1 VPSLSGRR
9 PRRPARSHRRGSWR
23 RAEFAA
29 LDFETTGLDRRRDA
43 IVSFGVVPVRGGRVV
58 VGEAV
63 HELVRPDVSSSPE
76 SMRVHGI
83 LPGDLANARS
93 LPEAAETLRRALDGR
108 FLVTWFA
115 SVEIAFLRRMYGGGR
130 SWIHRTIDVRQMV
143 IELERLDQDVR
154 QSLTSAAE
162 HYGVPVA
169 NPHEALDDA
178 MVTAQLFL
186 VVGARLE
193 ARGRLSTRRLL
204 SLTRS

>member
-9 PRRPARSHRRGSWR
+9 PRRPARSRRRGSWR
-23 RAEFAA
+23 QAEYAA
-29 LDFETTGLDRRRDA
+29 LDFETTGLDHRRDA

-58 VGEAV
+58 IGEAV
-63 HELVRPDVSSSPE
+63 HELVRPNVPSSPE

-108 FLVTWFA
+108 FLITWFA
-115 SVEIAFLRRMYGGGR
+115 SVEIAFLRRMYGGRR
-130 SWIHRTIDVRQMV
+130 SWINQTIDVRQMV
-143 IELERLDQDVR
+143 IELERLSQDVR
-154 QSLTSAAE
+154 QSLSSAAE

-186 VVGARLE
+186 VVAARLE
-193 ARGRLSTRRLL
+193 ARGSLSTRRLL

>member
-9 PRRPARSHRRGSWR
+9 PRRPARSRRRGSWR
-23 RAEFAA
+23 QAEFAA

-58 VGEAV
+58 IGEAV
-63 HELVRPDVSSSPE
+63 HELVRPNVPSSPE

-93 LPEAAETLRRALDGR
+93 LPEAAETLRRALNGR

-115 SVEIAFLRRMYGGGR
+115 SVEIAFLRRLYGGRR
-130 SWIHRTIDVRQMV
+130 SWINRTIDVRQMV

-154 QSLTSAAE
+154 QSLSSAAE

-186 VVGARLE
+186 VVAARLE
-193 ARGRLSTRRLL
+193 ARGSLSTRRLL
-204 SLTRS
+204 GLTRS

>member
-1 VPSLSGRR
+1 MPSLSGRR
-9 PRRPARSHRRGSWR
+9 PRRPARSRRRGSWR
-23 RAEFAA
+23 QAEYAA
-29 LDFETTGLDRRRDA
+29 LDFETTGLDHRRDA

-58 VGEAV
+58 IGEAV
-63 HELVRPDVSSSPE
+63 HELVRPNVPSSPE

-108 FLVTWFA
+108 FLITWFA
-115 SVEIAFLRRMYGGGR
+115 SVEIAFLRRMYGGRR
-130 SWIHRTIDVRQMV
+130 SWINQTIDVRQMV
-143 IELERLDQDVR
+143 IELERLSQDVR
-154 QSLTSAAE
+154 QSLSSAAE

-186 VVGARLE
+186 VVAARLE
-193 ARGRLSTRRLL
+193 ARGSLSTRRLL

>member
-115 SVEIAFLRRMYGGGR
+115 SVEIAFLRRMYGGRR

-193 ARGRLSTRRLL
+193 ARGTLSTRRLL

>member
-1 VPSLSGRR
+1 
-9 PRRPARSHRRGSWR
+9 
-23 RAEFAA
+23 
-29 LDFETTGLDRRRDA
+29 
-43 IVSFGVVPVRGGRVV
+43 VV

-63 HELVRPDVSSSPE
+63 HELVRPDVPSSPE

-93 LPEAAETLRRALDGR
+93 LPEAAGTLRRALDGR
-108 FLVTWFA
+108 FLVTWFS
-115 SVEIAFLRRMYGGGR
+115 SVEIAFLRRMYGGRR
-130 SWIHRTIDVRQMV
+130 SWINRTIDVRQMV
-143 IELERLDQDVR
+143 IELEGLDQDVR

-186 VVGARLE
+186 VVAARLE
-193 ARGRLSTRRLL
+193 AQGALSTRRLL
-204 SLTRS
+204 SLTRP